1 MLLQRLKYQ
10 AMLNFKNHLV
20 EAKNT
25 HMTHIEDMIIDG
37 GVDGTR
43 AAINALRDLRDMLA
57 GHTNDTK
64 AVTVKWDGAPA
75 IFAGID
81 PMDKEFFVAKKGI
94 FNKDPKVYKSHSD
107 IDADTSGDL
116 SNKLKIAYTELKK
129 LGIKKGVYQ
138 GDIMF
143 TKRDLKRA
151 TIDGQKYVTFHPN
164 TIVYAVPVEDAKEIT
179 SAKIGVVWHTK
190 YTGSS
195 FEKMNASFG
204 VSLSEFKKVSSV
216 WSRSADLPEIPSATL
231 TKKETD
237 VITKHIS
244 AAGKIFTK
252 INSSV
257 LKEVSTNKEINL
269 YINTF
274 RNAKVRSQSEI
285 KNTTK
290 HAQELVKW
298 IHDRYDKE
306 IEKLKSDKGKARKN
320 AKKIEAL
327 EWFNKENTKNL
338 ILMFDM
344 QNHLVDAKRELLH
357 HLNKLNSINTFVKTK
372 DGYKVTGAEGYVA
385 IDHLTNGAVKIVDRM
400 EFSYNNFSKDIIK
413 GWESDKRG

>member
-1 MLLQRLKYQ
+1 MKT
-10 AMLNFKNHLV
+10 FKRHLT

-25 HMTHIEDMIIDG
+25 HMTHIEDMVIDG
-37 GVDGTR
+37 GVNGTR
-43 AAINALRDLRDMLA
+43 AAINALRDLRNMLG

-75 IFAGID
+75 VFAGID
-81 PMDKEFFVAKKGI
+81 PRDGEFFVAKKGI
-94 FNKDPKVYKSHSD
+94 FNKEPKVYKSHSD

-116 SNKLKIAYTELKK
+116 SDKLKVAYTELKK

-143 TKRDLKRA
+143 TKADLKSA
-151 TIDGQKYVTFHPN
+151 TIDGQKYITFHPN
-164 TIVYAVPVEDAKEIT
+164 TIVYAVPIEDAKEIT
-179 SAKIGVVWHTK
+179 QAKIGVVWHTK

-195 FEKMNASFG
+195 FETMNASFG
-204 VSLSEFKKVSSV
+204 VKTSEFKDVSSV
-216 WSRSADLPEIPSATL
+216 WSKSADLEEVPQATL

-237 VITKHIS
+237 AITKHIS
-244 AAGKIFTK
+244 MAGKVFNK
-252 INSSV
+252 IKSGV
-257 LKEVSTNKEINL
+257 LKDVSENKEINL

-274 RNAKVRSQSEI
+274 RNTKVRAQSEI
-285 KNTTK
+285 KNTKK
-290 HAQELVKW
+290 HVQELVQW
-298 IHDRYDKE
+298 IHNRYDKE

-327 EWFNKENTKNL
+327 SWFNKENTKNL

-344 QNHLVDAKRELLH
+344 QNHLVDAKRELLQ
-357 HLNKLNSINTFVKTK
+357 HLNKLDSINTFVKTK
-372 DGYKVTGAEGYVA
+372 NGYKVTGAEGYVA

-400 EFSYNNFSKDIIK
+400 EFSFNNFSKDIIK
-413 GWESDKRG
+413 GWESDARG

>member
-1 MLLQRLKYQ
+1 MKK
-10 AMLNFKNHLV
+10 FKSYIT

-25 HMTHIEDMIIDG
+25 HMGHIEDAVIDG

-43 AAINALRDLRDMLA
+43 AAINALRDLRNMLG

-75 IFAGID
+75 VFCGID
-81 PMDKEFFVAKKGI
+81 PSDGEFFVAKKGI
-94 FNKDPKVYKSHSD
+94 FNKEPKVYKSFND
-107 IDADTSGDL
+107 IDDDTSGDL
-116 SNKLKIAYTELKK
+116 SDKLKVAYTELKK

-143 TKRDLKRA
+143 TKNDLKKA
-151 TIDGQKYVTFHPN
+151 TIDGEKYITFHPN
-164 TIVYAVPVEDAKEIT
+164 TIVYAVPVADAKEIT
-179 SAKIGVVWHTK
+179 QAKIGVVWHTK
-190 YTGSS
+190 YTGATFDTMS
-195 FEKMNASFG
+195 ASFG
-204 VSLSEFKKVSSV
+204 VKGNEFKKVSSV
-216 WSRSADLPEIPSATL
+216 WSKSADLPEVPMATL

-237 VITKHIS
+237 AISKHIS
-244 AAGKIFTK
+244 LAGKIFQK
-252 INSSV
+252 ISSGV
-257 LKEVSTNKEINL
+257 LKDVSTNKEINL

-274 RNAKVRSQSEI
+274 RNTKVRAQSEI
-285 KNTTK
+285 KNTTTHVK
-290 HAQELVKW
+290 ELMTW
-298 IHDRYDKE
+298 IHNRYDKE
-306 IEKLKSDKGKARKN
+306 IDKLKSDKGKARKN

-344 QNHLVDAKRELLH
+344 QNHLVDAKRELLK
-357 HLNKLNSINTFVKTK
+357 HLNKMDSINTFVKTK

-400 EFSYNNFSKDIIK
+400 EFSFNNFSKDIIK
-413 GWESDKRG
+413 GWESESRG